1 MERTLQ
7 TNPRTQPALRA
18 AYPASLA
25 ILAAAAE
32 AARDAHKIV
41 ADFRAQHAVDD
52 CNMEALTA
60 AARRAPFLEWSEE
73 RCDAFDLDFSKFKN
87 SPGYDLA
94 RAGDLRG
101 VRS

>member
-7 TNPRTQPALRA
+7 PNPRTQPALRA

-25 ILAAAAE
+25 LLATAAK
-32 AARDAHKIV
+32 AARNAQQLV
-41 ADFRAQHAVDD
+41 ADFRTSHAVDD
-52 CNMEALTA
+52 CDMEALAA

-94 RAGDLRG
+94 RAGDLSG